1 LWHLSSLLRFS
12 VVPAA
17 SCRHLLQRNW
27 MHHRPG
33 AAPVEQNRPAG
44 TAASRPVDGLAD
56 GWWQRGEDDFGAF
69 SAYAQD
75 PVAVFFAKVSNVRAG
90 GFEDPQAEQ
99 PEHGHES
106 EVARIRGLAGCGEKG
121 FELQMSEPEGRRFGG
136 H

>member
-1 LWHLSSLLRFS
+1 MRPGDPRSCGLGEVSQAPGGS
-12 VVPAA
+12 VPV
-17 SCRHLLQRNW
+17 H
-27 MHHRPG
+27 PG

-44 TAASRPVDGLAD
+44 TAASRPVDGPAD
-56 GWWQRGEDDFGAF
+56 GWWQRDEDDFGAF

-75 PVAVFFAKVSNVRAG
+75 PVAVFFAKVSDVRAG